1 LSGSIILLTSS
12 RTSWTYGLIKAVK
25 PSINPPLMITLSLNN
40 LISRFIFLVALLLFV
55 SGGFGAAQADPITL
69 HARLVLGTCKDDK
82 SKTEVSDK
90 IRKRLAKVF
99 KWMKYYELRSR
110 RLGIDDGAT
119 KTVKLSKTAK
129 IEVSNRKNG
138 RIGVSL
144 FSGGKMLVQK
154 SQLLKPGSCM
164 VLAGESGTDS
174 AWFIVL
180 SKDK

>member
-1 LSGSIILLTSS
+1 M
-12 RTSWTYGLIKAVK
+12 IKAVK
-25 PSINPPLMITLSLNN
+25 LSITLSLVITLSLNN

-55 SGGFGAAQADPITL
+55 SGGFVVVQADPITVQ
-69 HARLVLGTCKDDK
+69 ARLVLGTSTEQKG
-82 SKTEVSDK
+82 KTEVSDT

-110 RLGIDDGAT
+110 RLGIVDGAT
-119 KTVKLSKTAK
+119 KTAKLSKTTK

-138 RIGVSL
+138 RIAVSL
-144 FSGGKMLVQK
+144 FSEGKMLVQK
-154 SQLLKPGSCM
+154 SQTLKLGSCM

-180 SKDK
+180 SKVK

>member
-1 LSGSIILLTSS
+1 M
-12 RTSWTYGLIKAVK
+12 
-25 PSINPPLMITLSLNN
+25 NPPLVITLSLNN
-40 LISRFIFLVALLLFV
+40 LISRFTFLLTLLVFV
-55 SGGFGAAQADPITL
+55 GGGFVVAQADPITVQ
-69 HARLVLGTCKDDK
+69 ARLVLGTSTEQKG
-82 SKTEVSDK
+82 KTEVSDT

-110 RLGIDDGAT
+110 RMSIVDGAT
-119 KTVKLSKTAK
+119 KTAKLSKTAK

-144 FSGGKMLVQK
+144 FSEGKMLVQK
-154 SQLLKPGSCM
+154 NQLLKPGSCM

-174 AWFIVL
+174 AWFIVI

>member
-1 LSGSIILLTSS
+1 MISPLVIIF
-12 RTSWTYGLIKAVK
+12 
-25 PSINPPLMITLSLNN
+25 SLNN
-40 LISRFIFLVALLLFV
+40 LISRFTFLVALLVFV
-55 SGGFGAAQADPITL
+55 GGGFVVAQADPITVQ
-69 HARLVLGTCKDDK
+69 ARLVLGTSTEQKG
-82 SKTEVSDK
+82 KTEVPNT

-99 KWMKYYELRSR
+99 KWMKYYELCSR
-110 RLGIDDGAT
+110 RMGIVDGAT
-119 KTVKLSKTAK
+119 KTAKLSKTAK
-129 IEVSNRKNG
+129 IEVSHRKNG

-144 FSGGKMLVQK
+144 FSDGKMLVQK

>member
-1 LSGSIILLTSS
+1 
-12 RTSWTYGLIKAVK
+12 
-25 PSINPPLMITLSLNN
+25 MITLSLNN
-40 LISRFIFLVALLLFV
+40 LISRFTFLVALLVFV
-55 SGGFGAAQADPITL
+55 GGGFVVAQADPITVQA
-69 HARLVLGTCKDDK
+69 HLVLGTSTEQKG
-82 SKTEVSDK
+82 KTEVSNV

-110 RLGIDDGAT
+110 RMSIVDGAT
-119 KTVKLSKTAK
+119 KTAKLSKTAK

-144 FSGGKMLVQK
+144 FSEGKMLVQK
-154 SQLLKPGSCM
+154 NQLLKPGNCM

-174 AWFIVL
+174 AWFIVI

>member
-1 LSGSIILLTSS
+1 MT
-12 RTSWTYGLIKAVK
+12 
-25 PSINPPLMITLSLNN
+25 PPLVITLSLSN
-40 LISRFIFLVALLLFV
+40 LISRFTFLVALLVFV
-55 SGGFGAAQADPITL
+55 GGGFVVAQADPITVQA
-69 HARLVLGTCKDDK
+69 HLVLGTSTEQKG
-82 SKTEVSDK
+82 KTEVSK
-90 IRKRLAKVF
+90 AIRNRLAKVF

-110 RLGIDDGAT
+110 RMSIVDGAT
-119 KTVKLSKTAK
+119 KTAKLSKTAK

-144 FSGGKMLVQK
+144 FSEGKMLVQK
-154 SQLLKPGSCM
+154 NQLLKPGSCM

>member
-1 LSGSIILLTSS
+1 
-12 RTSWTYGLIKAVK
+12 
-25 PSINPPLMITLSLNN
+25 LSLNN
-40 LISRFIFLVALLLFV
+40 LISRFTFLVALLVFV
-55 SGGFGAAQADPITL
+55 GGGFVVAQADPITIQ
-69 HARLVLGTCKDDK
+69 ARLVLGTSTEQKG
-82 SKTEVSDK
+82 KTEVSSV

-110 RLGIDDGAT
+110 RMGIVDGAT
-119 KTVKLSKTAK
+119 KTAKLSKTAK

-144 FSGGKMLVQK
+144 FSEGKMLVQK
-154 SQLLKPGSCM
+154 NQLLKPGSCM

>member
-1 LSGSIILLTSS
+1 MT
-12 RTSWTYGLIKAVK
+12 
-25 PSINPPLMITLSLNN
+25 PPLVITLSLNN
-40 LISRFIFLVALLLFV
+40 LISRFTFLVALLVFV
-55 SGGFGAAQADPITL
+55 GGGFVVAQADPITVQA
-69 HARLVLGTCKDDK
+69 HLVLGTSTEQKG
-82 SKTEVSDK
+82 KTEVSNV

-110 RLGIDDGAT
+110 RMSIVDGAT
-119 KTVKLSKTAK
+119 KTAKLSKTAK

-144 FSGGKMLVQK
+144 FSEGKMLVQK
-154 SQLLKPGSCM
+154 NQLLKPGNCM

-174 AWFIVL
+174 AWFIVI

>member
-1 LSGSIILLTSS
+1 MTPAL
-12 RTSWTYGLIKAVK
+12 V
-25 PSINPPLMITLSLNN
+25 ITLSLNN
-40 LISRFIFLVALLLFV
+40 LISRFTFLVALLVFV
-55 SGGFGAAQADPITL
+55 GGGFVVAQADPITVQA
-69 HARLVLGTCKDDK
+69 HLVLGTSTEQKG
-82 SKTEVSDK
+82 KTEVSNV

-110 RLGIDDGAT
+110 RMSIADGAT
-119 KTVKLSKTAK
+119 KTAKLSKTAK

-144 FSGGKMLVQK
+144 LVK
-154 SQLLKPGSCM
+154 AKCWFKKIRLLKPGNCM

-174 AWFIVL
+174 AWFIVI

>member
-1 LSGSIILLTSS
+1 MTS
-12 RTSWTYGLIKAVK
+12 
-25 PSINPPLMITLSLNN
+25 PLVMTLSLNN
-40 LISRFIFLVALLLFV
+40 LISRFTFLLTLLVFV
-55 SGGFGAAQADPITL
+55 GGGFVVAQADPITVQ
-69 HARLVLGTCKDDK
+69 ARLVLGSCKEDK
-82 SKTEVSDK
+82 SKTEVSNA

-99 KWMKYYELRSR
+99 KWVKYYELRSKR
-110 RLGIDDGAT
+110 MDIVDGAT
-119 KTVKLSKTAK
+119 KTTKLSKTAK

>member
-1 LSGSIILLTSS
+1 M
-12 RTSWTYGLIKAVK
+12 
-25 PSINPPLMITLSLNN
+25 NPPLVITLSLNN
-40 LISRFIFLVALLLFV
+40 LISRFTFLLTLLVFV
-55 SGGFGAAQADPITL
+55 GGGFVVAQADPITVE
-69 HARLVLGTCKDDK
+69 ARLVLGTSTEQKG
-82 SKTEVSDK
+82 KTEVSDT

-110 RLGIDDGAT
+110 RMSIVDGAT
-119 KTVKLSKTAK
+119 KTAKLSKTAK

-144 FSGGKMLVQK
+144 FSEGKMLVQK
-154 SQLLKPGSCM
+154 NQLLKPGSCM

>member
-1 LSGSIILLTSS
+1 
-12 RTSWTYGLIKAVK
+12 
-25 PSINPPLMITLSLNN
+25 
-40 LISRFIFLVALLLFV
+40 LISRFTFLVALLVFV
-55 SGGFGAAQADPITL
+55 GGGFVVAQADPITVQ
-69 HARLVLGTCKDDK
+69 ARLVLGTSTEQKG
-82 SKTEVSDK
+82 KTEVSSV

-110 RLGIDDGAT
+110 RMSIVDGAT
-119 KTVKLSKTAK
+119 KTAKLSKTAK

-144 FSGGKMLVQK
+144 FSEGKMLVQK
-154 SQLLKPGSCM
+154 NQLLKPGNCM

-174 AWFIVL
+174 AWFIVI